1 MNSTKLNL
9 GCGKRFLE
17 GWINVDFTSTGTGVI
32 ATNLRKGIPFPNGSF
47 DFVYHSHVLEHFEK
61 NAAAD
66 FLKECF
72 RVLKPSGV
80 LRVVVPDL
88 EVIASNYL
96 VTLERASAGI
106 AGWDHNYE
114 WMLLEMYDQ
123 AIRNQSGG
131 EMARYLLNESIP
143 NEQFV
148 IDRCGAEVRNII
160 EEGRR
165 IRVSDQAV
173 IQRKPD
179 PNLSK
184 FTRIFR
190 LLRQPGLWREEL
202 LRRLL
207 GDELE
212 ALQIGRFRLCGES
225 HQWMYDSYSLSKL
238 LLDSGFKDVAICKA
252 SESYIP
258 EWKSYNLDTEADGSV
273 YKPDSL
279 FIEAQ
284 K

>member
-72 RVLKPSGV
+72 RVLRPSGV

-123 AIRNQSGG
+123 AIRNKSGG

>member
-72 RVLKPSGV
+72 RVLRPSGV